1 MIQRDAGTCPA
12 EPARTGYFLVVET
25 QKMEPGMRFK
35 TSIFA
40 DLLEPISRRTFAACV
55 ARHGGDAYD
64 KSFSSWQHLVTLIY
78 AQLGHASS
86 LRSLETGWNA
96 NSHHHYHLGCGSLAR
111 ATLADANKRRPPAI
125 FAETFAHLSGL
136 ADRTLRRE
144 GSAMIRLIDSSPIPL
159 SKLSDWRTSNGR
171 IHGLKLHAVY
181 DPHADHPSQID
192 ITHANVNDVEIG
204 CTIAAEPGATY
215 VFDKGYCSYAWWQEI
230 HTAQA
235 FFVTRGKSNARFTT
249 LEARALQHTK
259 GDGFMVIEDC
269 EVKLASRG
277 KDKKRPQLDMPLRRI
292 KVQRDEAG
300 SLTLLTNDMTRSA
313 VEIATL
319 YKLRWQIELLFR
331 WLKQNLKLGRFL
343 GRSENAVR
351 LQIYAAMIA
360 FLLLR
365 LAART
370 QRITLRPI
378 RFAELVS
385 DCLMQ
390 RKPIAQIDKPPKVN
404 PSRPQPRLDPR
415 QISLNYA

>member
-12 EPARTGYFLVVET
+12 VPVRTGYLLVVET

-40 DLLEPISRRTFAACV
+40 DLLEPISRRSFAACV
-55 ARHGGDAYD
+55 ARHDGDAYD

-78 AQLGHASS
+78 AQLGHADS
-86 LRSLETGWNA
+86 LRSLETSWNA
-96 NSHHHYHLGCGSLAR
+96 NSHQHYHLGCGTLAR
-111 ATLADANKRRPPAI
+111 TTLADANKRRPTAI
-125 FAETFAHLSGL
+125 FAETFARLSGL

-159 SKLSDWRTSNGR
+159 SQLSKWRTSNGR
-171 IHGLKLHAVY
+171 IRGLKLHVVY

-192 ITHANVNDVEIG
+192 ITQATVNDVEIG
-204 CTIAAEPGATY
+204 RTIVAEPGATY

-230 HTAQA
+230 HAGQA
-235 FFVTRGKSNARFTT
+235 FFVTRGKSNARFQAIKTRV
-249 LEARALQHTK
+249 LMHAK
-259 GDGFMVIEDC
+259 GDGFIVTEDC
-269 EVKLASRG
+269 EVLLASLG
-277 KDKKRPQLDMPLRRI
+277 NDKTKPKLNMPLRRI
-292 KVQRDEAG
+292 RVTRDEAG

-313 VEIATL
+313 VEIAAL

-370 QRITLRPI
+370 KRITLRPI

-404 PSRPQPRLDPR
+404 PSQKQSRLDPR
-415 QISLNYA
+415 QMSLDYA